1 MPRKVGEYSVYK
13 GVINMKDLTK
23 GSPVKIILLFALPII
38 CGNIFQQLYN
48 IADSKIV
55 STYVSTNAFAAVGA
69 TSVVSNTIIGFINGL
84 TQGFAI
90 PIANS
95 FGARDEKRMRRFVS
109 GTIILS
115 MSVAVILTIAS
126 LMFIEPILVV
136 LKTPE
141 DILPQALTYVRIILA
156 GIIFTAL
163 YNMCA
168 NVLRA
173 VGDSKTPLYCLVTS
187 VIFNI
192 GLDLLFVRTFDMKI
206 EGAAYAT
213 VISQAIAAIMCIV
226 YILFKFRS
234 LLPKKDEWKTERG
247 QYPDLIT
254 TGLSM
259 GLMSC
264 IVNIGT
270 VVLQGAINGLGT
282 AIVAAHTAARRVF
295 DILTVTLFSI
305 GIAMTTFV
313 SQNMGAERPDRARQ
327 GVRQAIGLVTIITT
341 ALVVIC
347 FVFGRPVFV
356 WLTNSTDSE
365 IIEPAVMYSRI
376 SIVFFYV
383 LGPLFVLRCSL
394 QGMGRKIIPVCS
406 SVLEM
411 IIKILSAQFLVPV
424 FAYRGV
430 AFTEP
435 ISWVA
440 MTILL
445 SVSYVIIVRG
455 YKVCPIDKRETI
467 NL

>member
-1 MPRKVGEYSVYK
+1 
-13 GVINMKDLTK
+13 MKDLTK
-23 GSPVKIILLFALPII
+23 GYPAKVIIMFAIPII
-38 CGNIFQQLYN
+38 CGNIFQQFYN
-48 IADSKIV
+48 LADSKIV

-69 TSVVSNTIIGFINGL
+69 TSVISNTIIGFINGL

-95 FGARDEKRMRRFVS
+95 FGARDERRMRRYVA

-115 MSVAVILTIAS
+115 LSVAVILTILS
-126 LMFIEPILVV
+126 LLFIEQL
-136 LKTPE
+136 LTGLHTPA
-141 DILPQALTYVRIILA
+141 DIMDEAVDYVKIILS

-173 VGDSKTPLYCLVTS
+173 VGDSKTPLYCLVTA
-187 VIFNI
+187 VIVNI
-192 GLDLLFVRTFDMKI
+192 ALDLFFVRVCRLQI
-206 EGAAYAT
+206 RGAAYAT
-213 VISQAIAAIMCIV
+213 VIAQAVAAVMCMV
-226 YILFKFRS
+226 YIGLRFRE
-234 LLPKKDEWKTERG
+234 LLPRNEEWKPQHG
-247 QYPDLIT
+247 QYADLIS

-264 IVNIGT
+264 IVNLGT
-270 VVLQGAINGLGT
+270 IVLQGAINGLGT

-295 DILTVTLFSI
+295 DILTVTLYSI

-313 SQNMGAERPDRARQ
+313 SQNMGAGRPERTRQ
-327 GVRQAIGLVTIITT
+327 GVRQAIIMVTVITT
-341 ALVVIC
+341 ILIVIC
-347 FVFGRPVFV
+347 FIFGEPVFRWITSSDDRAV
-356 WLTNSTDSE
+356 ID
-365 IIEPAVMYSRI
+365 PAVMYSRI

-394 QGMGRKIIPVCS
+394 QGMGRKVIPVCS

-411 IIKILSAQFLVPV
+411 VVKILSAQFLVPV
-424 FAYRGV
+424 FAYTGV

-445 SVSYVIIVRG
+445 AVAYLTGKPECERDRVAG
-455 YKVCPIDKRETI
+455 
-467 NL
+467 

>member
-1 MPRKVGEYSVYK
+1 
-13 GVINMKDLTK
+13 MKDLTK
-23 GSPVKIILLFALPII
+23 GYPAKIIIMFAIPII

-69 TSVVSNTIIGFINGL
+69 TSVVSNTIIGFISGL

-90 PIANS
+90 PVANS
-95 FGARDEKRMRRFVS
+95 YGAKDYKRMRRYVA

-115 MSVAVILTIAS
+115 LAVATMLTVLSLLFIGGILRA
-126 LMFIEPILVV
+126 LH
-136 LKTPE
+136 TPS
-141 DILPQALTYVRIILA
+141 DIMQDALAYVRIILA
-156 GIIFTAL
+156 GTILTAL

-173 VGDSKTPLYCLVTS
+173 VGDSKTPLYCLMTAV
-187 VIFNI
+187 VINVV
-192 GLDLLFVRTFDMKI
+192 LDLFFVRALDMQIK
-206 EGAAYAT
+206 GAAYAT
-213 VISQAIAAIMCIV
+213 VIAQGVAALMCMC
-226 YILFKFRS
+226 YIGVRFREI
-234 LLPKKDEWKTERG
+234 LPHGEEWKPETG

-282 AIVAAHTAARRVF
+282 AIVAAHTAARRIF

-305 GIAMTTFV
+305 GIAMTTYV
-313 SQNMGAERPDRARQ
+313 SQNMGAGKPERVKQ
-327 GVRQAIGLVTIITT
+327 GVKQAIIMVTVITT
-341 ALVVIC
+341 VLIIIC
-347 FVFGRPVFV
+347 FAFAEPVFR
-356 WLTNSTDSE
+356 WLTSSDDSQ
-365 IIEPAVMYSRI
+365 IIEPAVMYSHI
-376 SIVFFYV
+376 SIIFFYV

-394 QGMGRKIIPVCS
+394 QGMGRKVIPVCS

-411 IIKILSAQFLVPV
+411 VIKILSAQFLVPV
-424 FAYRGV
+424 FAYTGV
-430 AFTEP
+430 AFTES

-445 SVSYVIIVRG
+445 ASAYLTGQPEKYTESRS
-455 YKVCPIDKRETI
+455 R
-467 NL
+467 

>member
-1 MPRKVGEYSVYK
+1 
-13 GVINMKDLTK
+13 MKDLTK
-23 GSPVKIILLFALPII
+23 GYPAKIIIMFAIPII

-69 TSVVSNTIIGFINGL
+69 TSVVSNTIIGFISGL

-90 PIANS
+90 PVANS
-95 FGARDEKRMRRFVS
+95 YGAKDYKRMRRYVA

-115 MSVAVILTIAS
+115 LAVATMLTVLSLLFIGGILRA
-126 LMFIEPILVV
+126 LH
-136 LKTPE
+136 TPS
-141 DILPQALTYVRIILA
+141 DIMQDALAYVRIILA
-156 GIIFTAL
+156 GTILTAL

-173 VGDSKTPLYCLVTS
+173 VGDSKTPLYCLMTA
-187 VIFNI
+187 VIINVV
-192 GLDLLFVRTFDMKI
+192 LDLFFVRALDMQIK
-206 EGAAYAT
+206 GAAYAT
-213 VISQAIAAIMCIV
+213 VIAQGVAALMCMC
-226 YILFKFRS
+226 YIGVRFREI
-234 LLPKKDEWKTERG
+234 LPHGEEWKPETG

-282 AIVAAHTAARRVF
+282 AIVAAHTAARRIF

-305 GIAMTTFV
+305 GIAMTTYV
-313 SQNMGAERPDRARQ
+313 SQNMGAGKPERVKQ
-327 GVRQAIGLVTIITT
+327 GVKQAIIMVTVITT
-341 ALVVIC
+341 VLIIIC
-347 FVFGRPVFV
+347 FAFAEPVFR
-356 WLTNSTDSE
+356 WLTSSDDSQ
-365 IIEPAVMYSRI
+365 IIEPAVMYSHI
-376 SIVFFYV
+376 SIIFFYV

-394 QGMGRKIIPVCS
+394 QGMGRKVIPVCS

-411 IIKILSAQFLVPV
+411 VIKILSAQFLVPV
-424 FAYRGV
+424 FAYTGV

-445 SVSYVIIVRG
+445 ASAYLTGQPEKYTESRS
-455 YKVCPIDKRETI
+455 R
-467 NL
+467 

>member
-1 MPRKVGEYSVYK
+1 
-13 GVINMKDLTK
+13 MKDLTK
-23 GSPVKIILLFALPII
+23 GYPAKIIIMFAIPII

-69 TSVVSNTIIGFINGL
+69 TSVVSNTIIGFISGL

-90 PIANS
+90 PVANS
-95 FGARDEKRMRRFVS
+95 YGAKDYKRMRRYVA

-115 MSVAVILTIAS
+115 LAVATMLTVLSLLFIGGILRA
-126 LMFIEPILVV
+126 LH
-136 LKTPE
+136 TPS
-141 DILPQALTYVRIILA
+141 DIMQDALAYVRIILA
-156 GIIFTAL
+156 GTILTAL

-173 VGDSKTPLYCLVTS
+173 VGDSKTPLYCLMTAV
-187 VIFNI
+187 VINVV
-192 GLDLLFVRTFDMKI
+192 LDLFFVRALDMQIK
-206 EGAAYAT
+206 GAAYAT
-213 VISQAIAAIMCIV
+213 VIAQGVAALMCMC
-226 YILFKFRS
+226 YIGVRFREI
-234 LLPKKDEWKTERG
+234 LPHGEEWKPETG

-282 AIVAAHTAARRVF
+282 AIVAAHTAARRIF

-305 GIAMTTFV
+305 GIAMTTYV
-313 SQNMGAERPDRARQ
+313 SQNMGAGKPERVKQ
-327 GVRQAIGLVTIITT
+327 GVKQAIIMVTVITT
-341 ALVVIC
+341 VLIIIC
-347 FVFGRPVFV
+347 FAFAEPVFR
-356 WLTNSTDSE
+356 WLTSSDDSQ
-365 IIEPAVMYSRI
+365 IIEPAVMYSHI
-376 SIVFFYV
+376 SIIFFYV

-394 QGMGRKIIPVCS
+394 QGMGRKVIPVCS

-411 IIKILSAQFLVPV
+411 VIKILSAQFLVPV
-424 FAYRGV
+424 FAYTGV

-445 SVSYVIIVRG
+445 ASAYLTGQPEKYTESRS
-455 YKVCPIDKRETI
+455 R
-467 NL
+467 